1 MTSLQQTYQ
10 KKTDKEHVLDN
21 PDTYIGSVELVK
33 NKDWTL
39 HTLENNFQLTDH
51 DYIPGLY
58 KLFDEC
64 VVNARDHVIRC
75 QTKETP
81 VTYIHISIDEHGVIT
96 VSNDGEGIDIVE
108 HPEYK
113 IFIPEMIFGHLRTS
127 TNYDKTEKKI
137 VGGKNGFGVKL
148 VFIWSEWGIIETVDN
163 KRKLKYE
170 QRFTNNLDNIEKPK
184 ITKCNKKSYTK
195 ITFKPDYKRLG
206 ISGLTPDM
214 KSLLFRRVYDIA
226 AVTPK
231 KTKVKLNN
239 CLVDVK
245 DFQQYVSMYI
255 GNKSVKPRVYE
266 QMGDRWEYCVTIT
279 PVEEFAHISFV
290 NGIYTNKG
298 GRHVEYLMNQI
309 VKKLLMYIKKKKKVD
324 VKASTIKE
332 QIMIFVNSVI
342 ENPSFDSQTK
352 DYMNTPVAKF
362 GSTCEVSDKFIEKVA
377 GLGLMDMA
385 ISLTEIKD
393 TKINKK
399 TDGSKTKSIRGIP
412 KLIDANFAGTAKSN
426 QCTLI
431 LCEGDSAKAGVI
443 SGLSKQD
450 AIFMEYIQCRVN
462 C

>member
-163 KRKLKYE
+163 K
-170 QRFTNNLDNIEKPK
+170 
-184 ITKCNKKSYTK
+184 TK
-195 ITFKPDYKRLG
+195 F
-206 ISGLTPDM
+206 
-214 KSLLFRRVYDIA
+214 
-226 AVTPK
+226 
-231 KTKVKLNN
+231 
-239 CLVDVK
+239 
-245 DFQQYVSMYI
+245 
-255 GNKSVKPRVYE
+255 
-266 QMGDRWEYCVTIT
+266 
-279 PVEEFAHISFV
+279 
-290 NGIYTNKG
+290 
-298 GRHVEYLMNQI
+298 
-309 VKKLLMYIKKKKKVD
+309 
-324 VKASTIKE
+324 STI
-332 QIMIFVNSVI
+332 
-342 ENPSFDSQTK
+342 
-352 DYMNTPVAKF
+352 
-362 GSTCEVSDKFIEKVA
+362 
-377 GLGLMDMA
+377 
-385 ISLTEIKD
+385 
-393 TKINKK
+393 
-399 TDGSKTKSIRGIP
+399 
-412 KLIDANFAGTAKSN
+412 
-426 QCTLI
+426 
-431 LCEGDSAKAGVI
+431 
-443 SGLSKQD
+443 
-450 AIFMEYIQCRVN
+450 
-462 C
+462 